1 MKVDFAEA
9 MRLATLS
16 TRANDVVKATKIILH
31 AVTGRPQTAEDDTAF
46 SNNPAHGPKLHSTL
60 RLINPDPE
68 CVEAS
73 PERQPSSVTP
83 KTARPATNFGA
94 VERSQRL
101 RKPLGEV
108 LRALR
113 GGQSS
118 SPGFPTTHAIKP
130 PSPPPVPDG
139 AQFLTRSFTCAAG
152 TRDYKLYIPASA
164 PDGPRGLVVMLH
176 GCKQDPNDFAVG
188 TNMNAIAESQ
198 GLLVAYPSQARSA
211 NTSSCWNWFNPADQF
226 RDAGEPSIIAGLTR
240 DIVSAFGL
248 DRRNVFVAG
257 LSAGGAMAAVMS
269 ETYPDLYAAVGIH
282 SGLAYRSAIDVMSA
296 FAAMRGLAELSSAE
310 ELDVAPE
317 ARPRVRTIVFH
328 GSRDRT
334 VHPANADRVVEA
346 ARSQLAPERD
356 RLDRNGF
363 TRGRHYTSTI
373 FLGPDGVPVI
383 EVWRIDGAGHAWSGG
398 NPKGSFTDSKGPDAS
413 AEMVRFF
420 LTHAPFG
427 RTVV

>member
-1 MKVDFAEA
+1 MKIDFAEA

-46 SNNPAHGPKLHSTL
+46 SNNPVHRPKLHSTL

-68 CVEAS
+68 RVEAS
-73 PERQPSSVTP
+73 PEGQPSSVTP
-83 KTARPATNFGA
+83 KTAGPATNFGA
-94 VERSQRL
+94 VERSQ
-101 RKPLGEV
+101 P
-108 LRALR
+108 A
-113 GGQSS
+113 
-118 SPGFPTTHAIKP
+118 FPTTHAIKP

-188 TNMNAIAESQ
+188 TNMNAIAESH

-240 DIVSAFGL
+240 NIGSAFGL

-296 FAAMRGLAELSSAE
+296 FAAMRGPVELSSAE
-310 ELDVAPE
+310 EVNVAPE

-346 ARSQLAPERD
+346 ARSQLALERD
-356 RLDRNGF
+356 RLDCNGF
-363 TRGRHYTSTI
+363 TRGRHYTSTPRLKWRLR
-373 FLGPDGVPVI
+373 FGAAVDPGGESDLPQSFANYHRGALQGAWRRVRSAPDV
-383 EVWRIDGAGHAWSGG
+383 AGGG
-398 NPKGSFTDSKGPDAS
+398 
-413 AEMVRFF
+413 
-420 LTHAPFG
+420 
-427 RTVV
+427 